1 MENCKE
7 MMTTLVPKYKS
18 VKEDG
23 LYIADERLDGLYIAD
38 ERLSKS
44 MIGSFLYLT
53 TTRPDI
59 NLLSRFRFMQK
70 PTQLHYN
77 AAKWLLRYVKG
88 AIDFGIWY
96 KSTENAELCWL
107 HW

>member
-1 MENCKE
+1 
-7 MMTTLVPKYKS
+7 
-18 VKEDG
+18 
-23 LYIADERLDGLYIAD
+23 
-38 ERLSKS
+38 
-44 MIGSFLYLT
+44 
-53 TTRPDI
+53 
-59 NLLSRFRFMQK
+59 LLSRFRFMQK